1 MTNISIWHTI
11 DRFLACCMMCLELSK
26 LLTMRRFTRP
36 YIYMLYL
43 VFVAMAVFSFL
54 KSQKSQQTLN
64 EDGFIFWHCAWHFYP
79 IACCPLH
86 LVEHYMNNQWG
97 EYYSFE
103 EDEGEKMDSA
113 RMTDGGDN
121 DGDNISASK
130 ATGLRR
136 STRIAAQVTSM

>member
-1 MTNISIWHTI
+1 
-11 DRFLACCMMCLELSK
+11 MMCLELSK
-26 LLTMRRFTRP
+26 LLAMRRFTRP

-86 LVEHYMNNQWG
+86 IVEHYMNNQWG

-103 EDEGEKMDSA
+103 EDEGEKMDCT
-113 RMTDGGDN
+113 RNDGDDN
-121 DGDNISASK
+121 DGDNIPEMLAK
-130 ATGLRR
+130 QPVVLRR

>member
-1 MTNISIWHTI
+1 
-11 DRFLACCMMCLELSK
+11 
-26 LLTMRRFTRP
+26 
-36 YIYMLYL
+36 MLYL

-86 LVEHYMNNQWG
+86 IVEHYMNNQLG

-113 RMTDGGDN
+113 RMIADGDN
-121 DGDNISASK
+121 DGDNIPEMLAK
-130 ATGLRR
+130 QPVVLRR